1 MATLPGNIIEE
12 SLRLLR
18 EKWSDIQEAMEEV
31 YAVLNARGPGAL
43 SSPTTIPATD
53 AANGPLTTYVPVET
67 APGLNITFPGDGG
80 GQVQLLGNGDM
91 QYLAYDPGGIDPG
104 PPPKRKVKKI
114 LPAIAAIGV
123 VVSGSGQFYQVD
135 LYGNGLYGNVL
146 PSGVIQNPVD
156 KQDPTVTVDAIQ
168 LQIDDDETIEPGTQV
183 LLVRVGKRYYMQVP
197 VWQ

>member
-1 MATLPGNIIEE
+1 MGLFTEE

-18 EKWSDIQEAMEEV
+18 EKWPDPNELAEEI
-31 YAVLNARGPGAL
+31 YAILNSERPTTL
-43 SSPTTIPATD
+43 PSPTTIPATD

-67 APGLNITFPGDGG
+67 APGMTVIFRGDGG

-91 QYLAYDPGGIDPG
+91 QYQAYDPTGIDPG
-104 PPPKRKVKKI
+104 PPPKRKIKEI

-146 PSGVIQNPVD
+146 PSGVIKDPVD

-168 LQIDDDETIEPGTQV
+168 MQIDPDETIEPGTQV